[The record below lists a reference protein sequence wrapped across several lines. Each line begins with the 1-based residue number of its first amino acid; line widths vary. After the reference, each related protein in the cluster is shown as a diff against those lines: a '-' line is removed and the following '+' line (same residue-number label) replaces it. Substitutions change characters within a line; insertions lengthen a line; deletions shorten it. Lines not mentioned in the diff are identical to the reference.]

1 MMKKEEKAVL
11 ITMVML
17 MYTII
22 IIAITM
28 LVMPS

>member
-1 MMKKEEKAVL
+1 MKIEEKAVL

-28 LVMPS
+28 LVMTA

>member
-1 MMKKEEKAVL
+1 MKKEEKAVL
-11 ITMVML
+11 ITIVML

-28 LVMPS
+28 LVMTA

>member
-1 MMKKEEKAVL
+1 MKREEKAVL

-28 LVMPS
+28 IVMTA

>member
-1 MMKKEEKAVL
+1 MKKEEKAVL
-11 ITMVML
+11 STMVML

-28 LVMPS
+28 LVMTA

>member
-1 MMKKEEKAVL
+1 MKREEKAVL

-28 LVMPS
+28 LVMTA

>member
-1 MMKKEEKAVL
+1 MKREEKAVL
-11 ITMVML
+11 ITIVML

-28 LVMPS
+28 LVMTA